1 MRVIIVGCGSVG
13 RTLAQKLN
21 ADGNDVTV
29 IDMSA
34 EKVNTLT
41 SRCDVMG
48 VVGNGA
54 THTVQRDAG
63 IQTADLLIA
72 VTNSDELNLLCC
84 IIAKKEGNC
93 KTIARLKNPEY
104 SKDAEYLRKELGL
117 AMVINPEYA
126 AAEEIARVLRFP
138 TALTIEPFAKGKI
151 ELIKFKLPKES
162 VLVGLSVKEVVIKYR
177 AQLLVCTIERGDEAY
192 IANGDFTFQEK
203 DVVSIIAT
211 PKNAHEFFTNI
222 KRKGHSIKNA
232 MIVGGGIITHY
243 LCDILDRSSIALKI
257 IEKDLKTCEELS
269 ANWHKTTVIHG
280 DASDKDLLKEEGI
293 SDTGAFV
300 ALANADEENIL
311 LSVFAKGEGTKKLVT
326 KINRTDYENVIHQLE
341 LDTTV
346 CPRII
351 TADVILRYVRSLK
364 NAQGSNVETMYNIIQ
379 DKVEASEFL
388 VGENCPLVGVPLCQL
403 KFKKNVLIA
412 SITRENE
419 VIIPRGNDV
428 IQVGDAVV
436 VVTKQLGLND
446 LNDVLE
452 TRGKGV

>member
-1 MRVIIVGCGSVG
+1 MKVIIVGCGSVG
-13 RTLAQKLN
+13 RTLANKLN

-34 EKVNTLT
+34 EKIKTLT
-41 SRCDVMG
+41 ARCDVMG
-48 VVGNGA
+48 IVGNGA
-54 THTVQRDAG
+54 THTVQREAG
-63 IQTADLLIA
+63 VDTADLLIA

-84 IIAKKEGNC
+84 VIAKKEGDC
-93 KTIARLKNPEY
+93 RTIARLKNPEY
-104 SKDAEYLRKELGL
+104 SKDSEYLREELGL

-138 TALTIEPFAKGKI
+138 TALTIEPFAKGKV

-162 VLVGLSVKEVVIKYR
+162 LLVGMSVKEVVAKYH
-177 AQLLVCTIERGDEAY
+177 AELLVCTIEREDEAY
-192 IANGDFTFQEK
+192 IANGDFTFREK
-203 DVVSIIAT
+203 DVVSIVAT
-211 PKNAHEFFTNI
+211 PKNAHDFFTKI

-243 LCDILDRSSIALKI
+243 LCGILEKSPIDLKI

-269 ANWHKTTVIHG
+269 ARWEKTTVIHG
-280 DASDKDLLKEEGI
+280 DGADKELLLEEGL
-293 SDTGAFV
+293 DKAGAFV
-300 ALANADEENIL
+300 ALASADEENIL
-311 LSVFAKGEGTKKLVT
+311 YSVCAKGEGVKKLVT
-326 KINRTDYENVIHQLE
+326 KINRTDYENVVNSLD

-364 NAQGSNVETMYNIIQ
+364 NAQGSNVETLYNIIQ
-379 DKVEASEFL
+379 NKVEASEFI
-388 VGENCPLVGVPLCQL
+388 VKENSPIVGVPLSEL

-412 SITRENE
+412 SITRGGT
-419 VIIPRGNDV
+419 VIIPRGNDC
-428 IQVGDAVV
+428 IQTGDAVV

-446 LNDVLE
+446 LSNVLE
-452 TRGKGV
+452 RSK